1 MKEIKINVDN
11 YNENSIKTIEGDN
24 LSEVYKIY
32 ICKNKRRVNL
42 TNKIAVMAYVDEYSS
57 KRSNILNLNITNAAE
72 GEIELPI
79 TNVISRENGVYAC
92 EIAIYGENNFLEQTA
107 PFSLIVEN
115 NIFSKISNAAINSSD
130 FHILSEAIKTTN
142 SYGEKLKQGTEKIE
156 LQYAS
161 KLDSKAN
168 ESDLVIERKRIDSI
182 VSIPSG
188 TPNAAELIDS
198 RIGADGVTYDNLGN
212 AIRTQFKNNNIST
225 KQLRELLLKGT
236 IDMEITSREGFL
248 TANGSFSSDSRL
260 HCKITNK
267 IYCEEGWV
275 FSYYGR
281 AETLAVS
288 YIMYKGNTIVKT
300 GQNNSERVNITIPD
314 GVDNIVF
321 SSFNSKE
328 RDIILEVELIKPSI
342 IIDNNLKEKL
352 NNSINIA
359 QLNTDLRNVFNY
371 TDKIIGKE
379 DMQKTEGYYANISGT
394 TSKAN
399 GYAYYTKD
407 VKAGDIYNYNGTV
420 IYQLAPYH
428 FLDVNDNVIE
438 IGGDLEAHNVL
449 TPFNFD
455 FLIIP
460 EGVAKIRLCAGNGS
474 GETDFYFAKKE
485 INSIITKADVDAL
498 VDTHTYTDIG
508 NFTEVTEKYNVSKGN
523 YINSNGNAVVDAESE
538 CTDFIDISTLDGTLY
553 LDLQAKYQTVGI
565 AIYNS
570 SKSFLA
576 VKGEPSKEHEGVV
589 IWNKEP
595 IDILNLKEE
604 YPTAKFIRFCSYS
617 FRSNPLRIYTRKTTL
632 KDIVKQLEEKIDILG
647 KQSNV
652 LYGKKWVACG
662 DSFTEGDFTGFV
674 DEFGQSG
681 KNSSVIYD
689 KEMRC
694 YKTYPWWIAK
704 RNNMNLTNEAIC
716 GSTMALSKE
725 YLEGTKDDINYR
737 NPFSLSR
744 YKKVPLDTDY
754 LTLWFGLNETSTPL
768 GTLQDTDN
776 RTILGAWN
784 IVLEYFI
791 TNMPYCKIGIVIS
804 DGGLRDE
811 FANGIISVAEYWG
824 IPYLDLRNDPK
835 VPLML
840 GGRGGNINLNPKAR
854 ELRNKAFYVTSDNGH
869 PNLQAH
875 KYQSTFIENWLRSL

>member
-1 MKEIKINVDN
+1 MKEIIINVDA
-11 YNENSIKTIEGDN
+11 YNENSIRTVEGDN

-32 ICKNKRRVNL
+32 ILKNKRRIDL
-42 TNKIAVMAYVDEYSS
+42 TNKIAVMAYVDEYGS

-79 TNVISRENGVYAC
+79 TNIISEHNGVYAC
-92 EIAIYGENNFLEQTA
+92 QVAIYGENNSLEQTA

-115 NIFSKISNAAINSSD
+115 NIFSKISNTAINSTD

-142 SYGEKLKQGTEKIE
+142 AYGEKLKQGTEKIE

-168 ESDLVIERKRIDSI
+168 ESDLVIERKRIDNI
-182 VSIPSG
+182 VSIPEG

-198 RIGADGVTYDNLGN
+198 RIGADGVNYDNLGN

-225 KQLRELLLKGT
+225 GQIRELLLKGAVD
-236 IDMEITSREGFL
+236 IEVTSREGFL
-248 TANGSFSSDSRL
+248 IANGSFSSDSSQ
-260 HCKITNK
+260 HCKVTNK
-267 IYCEEGWV
+267 IYCQEGWV

-379 DMQKTEGYYANISGT
+379 DMQKTEGYYANIRGT
-394 TSKAN
+394 TGQAN
-399 GYAYYTKD
+399 GYAYYTQD

-428 FLDVNDNVIE
+428 LLDADDNVIE
-438 IGGDLEAHNVL
+438 IGGDLEAHNIL

-553 LDLQAKYQTVGI
+553 LDLQAKYQTVGM

-589 IWNKEP
+589 LWNKEP

-617 FRSNPLRIYTRKTTL
+617 FRANPLRIYTRKTTL

-840 GGRGGNINLNPKAR
+840 GGRGGRINLNPKAKQ
-854 ELRNKAFYVTSDNGH
+854 LRNKAFYVTSSNGH
-869 PNLQAH
+869 PNLEAH

>member
-1 MKEIKINVDN
+1 
-11 YNENSIKTIEGDN
+11 
-24 LSEVYKIY
+24 
-32 ICKNKRRVNL
+32 
-42 TNKIAVMAYVDEYSS
+42 
-57 KRSNILNLNITNAAE
+57 AE
-72 GEIELPI
+72 
-79 TNVISRENGVYAC
+79 A
-92 EIAIYGENNFLEQTA
+92 
-107 PFSLIVEN
+107 
-115 NIFSKISNAAINSSD
+115 
-130 FHILSEAIKTTN
+130 
-142 SYGEKLKQGTEKIE
+142 
-156 LQYAS
+156 
-161 KLDSKAN
+161 
-168 ESDLVIERKRIDSI
+168 
-182 VSIPSG
+182 
-188 TPNAAELIDS
+188 
-198 RIGADGVTYDNLGN
+198 
-212 AIRTQFKNNNIST
+212 
-225 KQLRELLLKGT
+225 
-236 IDMEITSREGFL
+236 
-248 TANGSFSSDSRL
+248 
-260 HCKITNK
+260 
-267 IYCEEGWV
+267 
-275 FSYYGR
+275 
-281 AETLAVS
+281 LAVS

-399 GYAYYTKD
+399 RYAYYTQN

-428 FLDVNDNVIE
+428 FLDDDDNVIE
-438 IGGDLEAHNVL
+438 IGGDLEAHNIL

-460 EGVAKIRLCAGNGS
+460 EGVAKIRLCAGNGG

-553 LDLQAKYQTVGI
+553 LDLQAKYQTVGM

-589 IWNKEP
+589 LWNKEP

-617 FRSNPLRIYTRKTTL
+617 FRANPLRIYTRKTTL

-704 RNNMNLTNEAIC
+704 RNNMQLTNEAIC

-811 FANGIISVAEYWG
+811 FANGIISVA
-824 IPYLDLRNDPK
+824 
-835 VPLML
+835 
-840 GGRGGNINLNPKAR
+840 
-854 ELRNKAFYVTSDNGH
+854 
-869 PNLQAH
+869 
-875 KYQSTFIENWLRSL
+875 